1 MASEKRQNRVAEQI
15 RKDLGQIMM
24 SDHGDLFSM
33 MTLSE
38 VRLSTDLSHAQVFV
52 SIMAQDKDPD
62 LLLRELKHRN
72 KSIRRALASRLRI
85 RAVPVL
91 RFLLDESL
99 DRVDT
104 VNRLIA
110 QMHAERDEAEDGD
123 SLSNDANDDPL
134 DSAGDS
140 LSGGTSKEDSES

>member
-24 SDHGDLFSM
+24 TEHSDLFGV

-38 VRLSTDLSHAQVFV
+38 VRLSTDLSHASVFV
-52 SIMAQDKDPD
+52 SIMVTDKEPE
-62 LLLRELKHRN
+62 LLLRELKHRS
-72 KSIRRALASRLRI
+72 KSIRKSLASRLRI
-85 RAVPVL
+85 RAVPLL

-110 QMHAERDEAEDGD
+110 QMQEERDEI
-123 SLSNDANDDPL
+123 DAIQSETDDPQSRVDDIQVDEETKK
-134 DSAGDS
+134 DS
-140 LSGGTSKEDSES
+140 SES